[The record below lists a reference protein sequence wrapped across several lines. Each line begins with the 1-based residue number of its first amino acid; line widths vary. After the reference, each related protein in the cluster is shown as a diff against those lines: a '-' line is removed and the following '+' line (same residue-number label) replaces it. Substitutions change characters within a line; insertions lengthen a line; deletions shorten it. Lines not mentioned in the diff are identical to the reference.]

1 MPIRPT
7 HRGEH
12 GYGVFHKPDPEK
24 AAIMRFFNASSYE
37 VAAAGCFEDEF
48 TGEYTDIPGGR
59 HDTKWRRVGEQGRV
73 PFREVRHG
81 AVPGVPR
88 IRARARACRI
98 AIGETIRPRR
108 NYNISA
114 KEAYD
119 MELSPEFRAYALE
132 HAPVE

>member
-48 TGEYTDIPGGR
+48 TGEYTDIP
-59 HDTKWRRVGEQGRV
+59 
-73 PFREVRHG
+73 EVATMRD
-81 AVPGVPR
+81 GVVWGNKD
-88 IRARARACRI
+88 AYHF
-98 AIGETIRPRR
+98 E
-108 NYNISA
+108 
-114 KEAYD
+114 KYD
-119 MELSPEFRAYALE
+119 MELSQEFRAYALE